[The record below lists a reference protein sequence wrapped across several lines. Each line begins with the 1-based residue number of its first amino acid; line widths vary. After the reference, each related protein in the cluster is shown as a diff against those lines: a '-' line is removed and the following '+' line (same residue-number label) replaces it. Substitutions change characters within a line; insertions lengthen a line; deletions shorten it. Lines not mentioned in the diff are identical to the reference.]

1 MSCSVTIELG
11 DGRKVGAIGQ
21 TYYDPF
27 KNEGGI
33 RYRGFDGI
41 YYYPGRDIISINGE
55 MIHNPLLPSQEP
67 E

>member
-1 MSCSVTIELG
+1 MSCSVTIKLG

-41 YYYPGRDIISINGE
+41 YKESHLKTPKS
-55 MIHNPLLPSQEP
+55 LA
-67 E
+67 